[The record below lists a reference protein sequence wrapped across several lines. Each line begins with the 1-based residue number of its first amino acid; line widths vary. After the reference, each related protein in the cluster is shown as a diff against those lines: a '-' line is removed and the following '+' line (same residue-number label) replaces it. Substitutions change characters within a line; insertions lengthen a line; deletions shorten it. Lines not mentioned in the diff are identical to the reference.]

1 RSPYTT
7 LFRSWFVFASLG
19 LFPVIPSE
27 EGLAISSPMFPAA
40 TVWLDGEPV
49 RITTEGD
56 PADSAFIESMT
67 VDGEEYGRSWMKNET
82 LTSASEIS
90 FVLSSTPTSWAED
103 VHPSAAAETTTELD
117 PPPTSHAAEHGATA
131 PVVAHYGA

>member
-1 RSPYTT
+1 IDRDGMPGNDDLGAQS
-7 LFRSWFVFASLG
+7 SWFVFASLG

-56 PADSAFIESMT
+56 PADSAFIESMA
-67 VDGEEYGRSWMKNET
+67 VDGEEYGRSWMKGET
-82 LTSASEIS
+82 LTNARDRKSTRLNSSHVSIS
-90 FVLSSTPTSWAED
+90 YAVFCLK
-103 VHPSAAAETTTELD
+103 
-117 PPPTSHAAEHGATA
+117 
-131 PVVAHYGA
+131 